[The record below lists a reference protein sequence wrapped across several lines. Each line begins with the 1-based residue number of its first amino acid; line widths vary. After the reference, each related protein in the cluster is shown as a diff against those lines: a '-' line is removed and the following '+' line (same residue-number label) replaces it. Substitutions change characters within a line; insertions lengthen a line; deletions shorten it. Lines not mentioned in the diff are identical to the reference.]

1 MEYVSPGAKIEFGYA
16 ENMTDALISAF
27 KCLPNWEIEN
37 MTIPEMKAKMTMM
50 LKLFNNEDVELD
62 VARLEEKVLT
72 EIERKIN
79 YKWYN

>member
-1 MEYVSPGAKIEFGYA
+1 MSPQELNNRRAQ